1 MSQPISFRPAD
12 ILVPKNCD
20 LTKWTVVACDQ
31 YTSQPEYW
39 ARVDQFVGDA
49 PSSLRLILPES
60 KLEGDSVAQD
70 IAATNATMQTYLAN
84 DQFTSY
90 PNAMIYIERTQQ
102 NGKIRRGL
110 VGKVDLE
117 EYDYTPGS
125 NAQVR
130 ATEGTVLSR
139 IPPRVKVREN
149 APIELPHVMLL
160 TDDPMK
166 TVIEPLISKKSELTQ
181 IYDFDLMEN
190 SGHITGWLLDGDAVA
205 AVNSALLALKVQDA
219 EKFAQLGK
227 PELAGFLFAAGDGN
241 HSLATAKTCY
251 ENQKKLVPES
261 QWENLPSRFAL
272 CELVNLHDEALD
284 FEPIHRIVT
293 GVRPNHLLNTLVAR
307 HPGSCEGEWTGH
319 ILPYI
324 TNQLESA
331 ITIANP
337 TAQLEVGTLQHFLDA
352 YLEEFGGNIDYIH
365 GADVTRQLA
374 QQEGAIGFLLPPMAK
389 SSLYPTVIYDGVL
402 PRKTFSMGEAHDK
415 RFYLEAR
422 KI

>member
-1 MSQPISFRPAD
+1 MSHPIAFLPAD
-12 ILVPKNCD
+12 ILIPKNCD

-60 KLEGDSVAQD
+60 KLEGDSVAED
-70 IAATNATMQTYLAN
+70 IQNVNQTMGNYLDC
-84 DQFTSY
+84 DQFSTY
-90 PNAMIYIERTQQ
+90 PNAMIYVERTQQ
-102 NGKIRRGL
+102 NGNIRRGI
-110 VGKVDLE
+110 VGMVDLE

-125 NAQVR
+125 AAQVR

-160 TDDPMK
+160 TDDPQK
-166 TVIEPLISKKSELTQ
+166 TVIEPLMARKSELTQ

-190 SGHITGWLLDGDAVA
+190 SGHIAGWLLDDAA
-205 AVNSALLALKVQDA
+205 IQAVDAALLALKAQDA
-219 EKFAQLGK
+219 EKFKNLGK

-251 ENQKKLVPES
+251 ENQKKLLPES
-261 QWENLPSRFAL
+261 QWADLPARFAL
-272 CELVNLHDEALD
+272 CELVNLHDEALE

-293 GVRPNHLLNTLVAR
+293 GVNVNHLLNTLVAR

-319 ILPYI
+319 ILPYM
-324 TNQLESA
+324 TSKVESA

-337 TAQLEVGTLQHFLDA
+337 TAQLEVGTLQNFLDS
-352 YLEEFGGNIDYIH
+352 YLEEFGGSIDYIH

-389 SSLYPTVIYDGVL
+389 SSLFPTVIYDGVL

-415 RFYLEAR
+415 RFYLETR